1 MKVCSCVEI
10 VYVSLKLFYTLGGSD
25 FSSWQNEN
33 SFNFTS
39 SDRFIFKFFNFRCR
53 SREGWW
59 PGLTKLSFC
68 ILGARGDIRE
78 HIGNGLD
85 TRSTTGLKN
94 THNVKT
100 WAPTSSH
107 VKIQHQPTTLKLGRE
122 SQLGRHGMG
131 QCSHANWMFKIS
143 IVVRRRQVH
152 PESVRLFC
160 LMFYGGTWHD
170 LVWAVTVVCHDKTF
184 YHCLKLLCL
193 NTDQWQ
199 N

>member
-1 MKVCSCVEI
+1 M
-10 VYVSLKLFYTLGGSD
+10 GGSD
-25 FSSWQNEN
+25 FSFWRNEN

-85 TRSTTGLKN
+85 TRSPGLKN

-100 WAPTSSH
+100 WALPTSSL
-107 VKIQHQPTTLKLGRE
+107 VKIQNQLTETERKE
-122 SQLGRHGMG
+122 NQLGRHGSG
-131 QCSHANWMFKIS
+131 QCS
-143 IVVRRRQVH
+143 QTVH
-152 PESVRLFC
+152 NFDDATGSSHVDSVSKFYFC

-170 LVWAVTVVCHDKTF
+170 QGCHSSMS
-184 YHCLKLLCL
+184 
-193 NTDQWQ
+193 WQ
-199 N
+199 NILSLPQITVFKHGPMTKLDISCFNSPYLWC

>member
-1 MKVCSCVEI
+1 M
-10 VYVSLKLFYTLGGSD
+10 LGGSD

-68 ILGARGDIRE
+68 ILGARGDTRE

-85 TRSTTGLKN
+85 TRSARLKN
-94 THNVKT
+94 THNVRT
-100 WAPTSSH
+100 RVSTSSH

-131 QCSHANWMFKIS
+131 QCSRAVDCEEATGSPRVSAARVYFVSCLTEARGMIWSGLSQSYVMTKHS
-143 IVVRRRQVH
+143 IIASNYCV
-152 PESVRLFC
+152 
-160 LMFYGGTWHD
+160 
-170 LVWAVTVVCHDKTF
+170 
-184 YHCLKLLCL
+184 
-193 NTDQWQ
+193 
-199 N
+199 